1 MQLFNKYKSFFKKII
16 QLSYPIVI
24 GQLGIVLMGTADV
37 IMVGKLESI
46 NLAAVSLANSIYF
59 VICILGIGTLSAVSP
74 LVAQSKGAEKPAEC
88 GSLFKQAIVAACILS
103 IFICGIVYVL
113 TQNLHWFGQS
123 EKLIALT
130 KNYLHLLNLGT
141 LPLLIFI
148 AIKQYSDGL
157 GFTKVSAVLTL
168 IALGINIILNWILIY
183 GNWGAPALG
192 LYGTGLAT
200 TISRV
205 FMGIAIYFYVKKAA
219 IYKPYLQEK
228 SKEKEGRFL
237 IQIFNIGFPSG
248 LQYFFEVGAFAFA
261 AIMIGWISES
271 AMAAH
276 QVAISIASITYM
288 LATGISA
295 GGSILVGDA
304 VGRKNQQDLQDAGRA
319 AILLGASFMGCCALL
334 IASFAPFILAFYTND
349 RVVIDMAQKLLYIA
363 AFFQLSDGIQCVS
376 LGVLRGIGD
385 TKIPTVITII
395 SYWVIGIPLGYY
407 LCFQLNW
414 SLYGVWWA
422 LLFGLTFSALFLSI
436 RFLRESKNINVA
448 ELDLTEF
455 NLHAH

>member
-74 LVAQSKGAEKPAEC
+74 LVAQSKGAEKPADAAI
-88 GSLFKQAIVAACILS
+88 LFKQAIVAAGILS

-183 GNWGAPALG
+183 GNWGAPA
-192 LYGTGLAT
+192 
-200 TISRV
+200 
-205 FMGIAIYFYVKKAA
+205 
-219 IYKPYLQEK
+219 
-228 SKEKEGRFL
+228 
-237 IQIFNIGFPSG
+237 
-248 LQYFFEVGAFAFA
+248 
-261 AIMIGWISES
+261 
-271 AMAAH
+271 
-276 QVAISIASITYM
+276 
-288 LATGISA
+288 
-295 GGSILVGDA
+295 
-304 VGRKNQQDLQDAGRA
+304 
-319 AILLGASFMGCCALL
+319 
-334 IASFAPFILAFYTND
+334 
-349 RVVIDMAQKLLYIA
+349 
-363 AFFQLSDGIQCVS
+363 
-376 LGVLRGIGD
+376 
-385 TKIPTVITII
+385 
-395 SYWVIGIPLGYY
+395 
-407 LCFQLNW
+407 
-414 SLYGVWWA
+414 
-422 LLFGLTFSALFLSI
+422 
-436 RFLRESKNINVA
+436 
-448 ELDLTEF
+448 
-455 NLHAH
+455 

>member
-1 MQLFNKYKSFFKKII
+1 MQFFNTYKSFFKQII

-37 IMVGKLESI
+37 IMVGELDSI

-59 VICILGIGTLSAVSP
+59 VVCILGIGTLSAVSP
-74 LVAQSKGAEKPAEC
+74 LVSQSKGAEKPAEC
-88 GSLFKQAIVAACILS
+88 GSLFKQGIVAAFILS
-103 IFICGIVYVL
+103 LFICSIVYVL

-130 KNYLHLLNLGT
+130 KNYLHLLNWGT
-141 LPLLIFI
+141 LPLLVFT
-148 AIKQYSDGL
+148 AVKQYSDGL

-168 IALGINIILNWILIY
+168 IALGINIFLNWILIY

-200 TISRV
+200 TISRT
-205 FMGIAIYFYVKKAA
+205 FMGLAIYFYVKKASF
-219 IYKPYLQEK
+219 YKPYLKEK

-237 IQIFNIGFPSG
+237 LQIFNIGFPSG
-248 LQYFFEVGAFAFA
+248 LQYFFEIGAFALA

-276 QVAISIASITYM
+276 QVAISIAAITYM
-288 LATGISA
+288 VATGISA

-304 VGRKNQQDLQDAGRA
+304 VGRKNQQDLMIAGRA
-319 AILLGASFMGCCALL
+319 ALLLGAGFMACCAM
-334 IASFAPFILAFYTND
+334 IMACFAPFILSFYTKD
-349 RVVIDMAQKLLYIA
+349 MVVIDMAQKLLYIA

-385 TKIPTVITII
+385 TKIPTLITII

-422 LLFGLTFSALFLSI
+422 LLFGLTFSAVFLSI
-436 RFLRESKNINVA
+436 RFLKESKNIKVE

>member
-237 IQIFNIGFPSG
+237 LQIFNIGFPSG

-276 QVAISIASITYM
+276 
-288 LATGISA
+288 
-295 GGSILVGDA
+295 
-304 VGRKNQQDLQDAGRA
+304 
-319 AILLGASFMGCCALL
+319 
-334 IASFAPFILAFYTND
+334 
-349 RVVIDMAQKLLYIA
+349 
-363 AFFQLSDGIQCVS
+363 
-376 LGVLRGIGD
+376 
-385 TKIPTVITII
+385 
-395 SYWVIGIPLGYY
+395 
-407 LCFQLNW
+407 
-414 SLYGVWWA
+414 
-422 LLFGLTFSALFLSI
+422 
-436 RFLRESKNINVA
+436 
-448 ELDLTEF
+448 
-455 NLHAH
+455 